1 MNRLEDN
8 GLPPFAP
15 LSEPSFRWSDSVD
28 GEQFPH
34 SIRLGY
40 KEIAHWRNN
49 IFAVPHGIVGKS
61 FVAELSR
68 LFRAYEE
75 SNAMESIALTAAIM
89 LPPLLLQKPHPK
101 DKVKDNISCLE
112 KRLTLWKEGN
122 ISELLL
128 EGNSIQQ
135 RLPVNSRSVKKDSID
150 KKFSKL
156 MKMGKVKAA
165 MKFLASS
172 EASIL
177 SIHDKLQTTD
187 TQDSTETVL
196 DELKAKHP
204 PKHDVNPDIVL
215 SERERD
221 FHPVIFDCLDAEVI
235 HKVALKTQGGAGPS
249 GADASFWKRI
259 CTSFQTVSDELCASM
274 ALVAKKISTSYVDLE
289 GLSAFTA
296 CRLMAL
302 DKQPGVRPIGIGE
315 VVRRIV
321 SRAILGVIGEE
332 IMEVAGTTQLCAGQE
347 AGCEIGVHS
356 MRAIFRDPSTE
367 AILFVDASNAFNLL
381 NRQAA
386 LLNIHSLCP
395 SLAIPLTN
403 TYRSDS
409 SLFIEGETLF
419 SSEGTTQ
426 GDPLAMAMYALAV
439 VPLIRQLNDLAHQV

>member
-28 GEQFPH
+28 GEQFAH
-34 SIRLGY
+34 SIRQAY

-68 LFRAYEE
+68 LFRAYGE

-135 RLPVNSRSVKKDSID
+135 RLPVNSRSVKKDCIA

-177 SIHDKLQTTD
+177 SIHDKLQTTG

-221 FHPVIFDCLDAEVI
+221 FHTVIFDCLDAEVI
-235 HKVALKTQGGAGPS
+235 RKVALKTQGEAGPS

-274 ALVAKKISTSYVDLE
+274 ALVAKKISTSYVDPE

-302 DKQPGVRPIGIGE
+302 DKQLGVRPIGIGE

-381 NRQAA
+381 N
-386 LLNIHSLCP
+386 
-395 SLAIPLTN
+395 
-403 TYRSDS
+403 
-409 SLFIEGETLF
+409 
-419 SSEGTTQ
+419 
-426 GDPLAMAMYALAV
+426 
-439 VPLIRQLNDLAHQV
+439 